1 MTHPDD
7 ETRALMHKARQ
18 ALKDARLL
26 LDHNRSEAAVNRIY
40 YAAFNAAR
48 AALLTE
54 SEAPSSHSGVKA
66 RFSYHF
72 VRTNQIDRK
81 YGRTLAVAE
90 DMRNRADYSAFT
102 VFEEEAATDMLLD
115 VEQLVDAV
123 AAMLSTT

>member
-7 ETRALMHKARQ
+7 ETQALMHKARQ
-18 ALKDARLL
+18 ALDDARLL

-40 YAAFNAAR
+40 YAAFNSAR
-48 AALLTE
+48 AALLTKG
-54 SEAPSSHSGVKA
+54 EAPSSHSGVKA

-72 VRTNQIDRK
+72 ARTEQIDRK
-81 YGRTLAVAE
+81 HGRTLAVAE

-102 VFEEEAATDMLLD
+102 VFEAEAAADMLVD

-123 AAMLSTT
+123 AAMLPAT